1 MRPVSSLAFTRRGV
15 LRATGLAAAAAAAGS
30 GLPRGA
36 AAATLDEIKK
46 RGYMV
51 VATEDDYRPFE
62 FVKDG
67 KPTGYDTELLNL
79 MRKTAPFE
87 IRQEIIPWTGLLPG
101 VDTGKY
107 DAAVTGA
114 LITKERQQF
123 LDFTSPVSDAT
134 IYYVRRAKDDSIKSI
149 KDLSGK
155 TVGVQAGSA
164 MLAALPQLEAMLQKE
179 GGKLG
184 KVVQYVSYPEAYQD
198 LAIGRT
204 DYVTNTV
211 INLNLLLKEKPGV
224 FVLGQPVAAKTYIAW
239 AVKKGNASVLDM
251 LNTFLANE
259 RKSGEMYKLQKEW
272 LGQSFED
279 MPASFTAT

>member
-1 MRPVSSLAFTRRGV
+1 MSRLIQTRRGL
-15 LRATGLAAAAAAAGS
+15 LRNAGMAALATTAI
-30 GLPRGA
+30 GLPRAGH
-36 AAATLDEIKK
+36 AATVDEIKK

-51 VATEDDYRPFE
+51 VATEDDFRPFE

-67 KPTGYDTELLNL
+67 TPTGFDTELLKL
-79 MRKTAPFE
+79 MRKTVPFE
-87 IRQEIIPWTGLLPG
+87 IKQEIIPWTGLLPG

-107 DAAVTGA
+107 DAAVTAA
-114 LITKERQQF
+114 LITKERQAF
-123 LDFTSPVSDAT
+123 LDFASPVSDAT
-134 IYYVRRAKDDSIKSI
+134 IYYVKRAKDTSIKGI

-164 MLAALPQLEAMLQKE
+164 MLQALPQLEAMLTKE

-204 DYVTNTV
+204 DFVTNTV
-211 INLNLLLKEKPGV
+211 INLNLLIKEKPGV
-224 FVLGQPVAAKTYIAW
+224 FELGQPVADKTYIAW
-239 AVKKGNASVLDM
+239 AVKKGNTTVLD
-251 LNTFLANE
+251 LINTFLAAE
-259 RKSGEMYKLQKEW
+259 RKSGELYALQKEW

-279 MPASFTAT
+279 MPVSWTVA

>member
-1 MRPVSSLAFTRRGV
+1 MSTIVQTRRFI
-15 LRATGLAAAAAAAGS
+15 LRGAGIAVAALATGTLGGIRAAS
-30 GLPRGA
+30 
-36 AAATLDEIKK
+36 AATLDEIKK

-62 FVKDG
+62 FVQDG
-67 KPTGYDTELLNL
+67 KPTGYDTELLGIL
-79 MRKTAPFE
+79 RKQASFE
-87 IRQEIIPWTGLLPG
+87 IKQEIIPWTGLLPG

-107 DAAVTGA
+107 DAAVTAA

-123 LDFTSPVSDAT
+123 LDFCSPVSDAT
-134 IYYVRRAKDDSIKSI
+134 VYYVKRANDDSIKSI

-164 MLAALPQLEAMLQKE
+164 MLQALPQLQAMLEKE

-184 KVVQYVSYPEAYQD
+184 SVVQYVSYPEACQD

-211 INLNLLLKEKPGV
+211 INLQLLIKEKPGV
-224 FVLGQPVAAKTYIAW
+224 FALGQPVAAKTYIAW
-239 AVKKGNASVLDM
+239 AVKKGNTSLLEF
-251 LNTFLANE
+251 LNGFLAAE
-259 RKSGEMYKLQKEW
+259 RKNGEMYALQKKW

-279 MPASFTAT
+279 MPETWTIT

>member
-1 MRPVSSLAFTRRGV
+1 MDTMHLNRRT
-15 LRATGLAAAAAAAGS
+15 LL
-30 GLPRGA
+30 LGA
-36 AAATLDEIKK
+36 AATASAALLPHVGQAATFDEVKA
-46 RGYMV
+46 RGSLE

-62 FVKDG
+62 FIKDG
-67 KPTGYDTELLNL
+67 KPTGFDTDLLNIL
-79 MRKTAPFE
+79 RTTTPIK
-87 IRQEIIPWTGLLPG
+87 INQSIIPWTGLLPG

-114 LITKERQQF
+114 LITKERQAF

-134 IYYVRRAKDDSIKSI
+134 IYYVKRAKDTSINAI

-164 MLAALPQLEAMLQKE
+164 MLQNLPQLEAMLEKE

-198 LAIGRT
+198 LALGRT
-204 DYVTNTV
+204 DFVTNTV
-211 INLNLLLKEKPGV
+211 INLNLLVKEKPGV
-224 FVLGQPVAAKTYIAW
+224 FTLGQPVAAKTYIAW
-239 AVKKGNASVLDM
+239 AVKKGNTSLLAFFND
-251 LNTFLANE
+251 FLAE
-259 RKSGEMYKLQKEW
+259 QRKNGRLYKLQQEW

-279 MPASFTAT
+279 MPEHFVAT

>member
-1 MRPVSSLAFTRRGV
+1 MSGLIQTRRQI
-15 LRATGLAAAAAAAGS
+15 LRTAGLAAASVAYGIGRS
-30 GLPRGA
+30 RPA

-46 RGYMV
+46 RGYMI

-67 KPTGYDTELLNL
+67 VPTGFDTELLKIL
-79 MRKTAPFE
+79 RKSAPFE

-114 LITKERQQF
+114 LITKERQVY
-123 LDFTSPVSDAT
+123 LDYTSPVSDAT
-134 IYYVRRAKDDSIKSI
+134 IYYVKRAKDTSIKDI

-164 MLAALPQLEAMLQKE
+164 MLQALPQLEAMLAKT

-211 INLNLLLKEKPGV
+211 INLALLMKEKPGV
-224 FVLGQPVAAKTYIAW
+224 FDLGQPVAAKTYIAW
-239 AVKKGNASVLDM
+239 AVKKGNASVLEFLD
-251 LNTFLANE
+251 TFLAGE
-259 RKSGEMYKLQKEW
+259 RKSGEMYALQKEW

-279 MPASFTAT
+279 MPMSFTAT

>member
-1 MRPVSSLAFTRRGV
+1 MARLHTTRRTALLG
-15 LRATGLAAAAAAAGS
+15 AAAAASATL
-30 GLPRGA
+30 LPRAGR
-36 AAATLDEIKK
+36 AATLDEIKA
-46 RGYMV
+46 RGSME

-67 KPTGYDTELLNL
+67 VPTGFDTELLAML
-79 MRKTAPFE
+79 RKTVSFKINQA
-87 IRQEIIPWTGLLPG
+87 IIPWTGLLPG

-114 LITKERQQF
+114 LITKERQAF

-134 IYYVRRAKDDSIKSI
+134 IYYVKRAKDTSINSV

-164 MLAALPQLEAMLQKE
+164 MLQALPQLDAMLAKE

-198 LAIGRT
+198 LALGRT
-204 DYVTNTV
+204 DFVTNTV
-211 INLNLLLKEKPGV
+211 INLNLLIKEKPGV
-224 FVLGQPVAAKTYIAW
+224 FTLGQPVAAKTYIAW
-239 AVKKGNASVLDM
+239 AVKKGNTSLLAF
-251 LNTFLANE
+251 LNDFLLAQ
-259 RKSGEMYKLQKEW
+259 RKNGEMYKLQTQW
-272 LGQSFED
+272 FGQSFED
-279 MPASFTAT
+279 MPESFTIA

>member
-1 MRPVSSLAFTRRGV
+1 MSRSMIKTRRDI
-15 LRATGLAAAAAAAGS
+15 LRTAGMAAFATAAA

-36 AAATLDEIKK
+36 RAASLDEIKK

-67 KPTGYDTELLNL
+67 KPAGFDNDLLVIL
-79 MRKTAPFE
+79 RKAVPFE

-107 DAAVTGA
+107 DAAITAA
-114 LITKERQQF
+114 LITKERQAF
-123 LDFTSPVSDAT
+123 LDFCSPVSDAT
-134 IYYVRRAKDDSIKSI
+134 IYYVKRANDKSITGI

-164 MLAALPQLEAMLQKE
+164 MLQNLPQLEAMLTKE

-204 DYVTNTV
+204 DFVTNTV
-211 INLNLLLKEKPGV
+211 INLQLLVKEKPGV
-224 FVLGQPVAAKTYIAW
+224 FEVGQPVAAKTYIAW
-239 AVKKGNASVLDM
+239 AVKKGNTAVLEL
-251 LNTFLANE
+251 LNGFLATE

-272 LGQSFED
+272 FGQSFED
-279 MPASFTAT
+279 MPTSFDPA

>member
-1 MRPVSSLAFTRRGV
+1 MSTIAQTRRDI
-15 LRATGLAAAAAAAGS
+15 LRGAGIAAAALAS
-30 GLPRGA
+30 GTLGGMRPA
-36 AAATLDEIKK
+36 SAATLDEIKK

-62 FVKDG
+62 FVQDG
-67 KPTGYDTELLNL
+67 KPTGYDTELLGIL
-79 MRKTAPFE
+79 RKQTPFE
-87 IRQEIIPWTGLLPG
+87 IKQEIIPWTGLLPG

-107 DAAVTGA
+107 DAAVTAA

-123 LDFTSPVSDAT
+123 LDFCSPVSDAT
-134 IYYVRRAKDDSIKSI
+134 IYYVKRANDDSIKSI

-164 MLAALPQLEAMLQKE
+164 MLQALPQLQAMLEKE

-184 KVVQYVSYPEAYQD
+184 QVVQYVSYPEAYQD

-211 INLNLLLKEKPGV
+211 INLQLLIKEKPGV
-224 FVLGQPVAAKTYIAW
+224 FALGQPVAAKTYIAW
-239 AVKKGNASVLDM
+239 AVKKGNTTLLEF
-251 LNTFLANE
+251 LNAFLAAE
-259 RKSGEMYKLQKEW
+259 RKNGEMYALQKKW

-279 MPASFTAT
+279 MPEAWTIT